1 MPGANNKQYNT
12 MTDTNNNTEKKLRFS
27 ELKGL
32 LKADGFDVDVP
43 GLVLAIDLH
52 GTSAQWS
59 DTGLEKGHEGSL
71 KLPLLAVAL
80 PELVRQV
87 MMDEPKALALVA
99 ELYGQRQQIEAKRDA
114 LLGVFADFA
123 EDNTDKE

>member
-1 MPGANNKQYNT
+1 MPGANNTIDNNT
-12 MTDTNNNTEKKLRFS
+12 MTDNNNTEKKLKFS

-52 GTSAQWS
+52 GTNAQWS

-99 ELYGQRQQIEAKRDA
+99 ELFGQRQQTEAKRNA
-114 LLGVFADFA
+114 LQGLFANLP